1 MARVLSSWDEAKPG
15 ALAAMDA
22 ARAAKAES
30 RKANGVPEASTVSA
44 DAEAIE
50 APPEEIVE
58 EASSEESEPASDAGD
73 DAGEPDPDPEP
84 ADEAE
89 AEEE

>member
-30 RKANGVPEASTVSA
+30 RKGNGVAVAAPEPV
-44 DAEAIE
+44 
-50 APPEEIVE
+50 VE
-58 EASSEESEPASDAGD
+58 EVAEEAAEEVA
-73 DAGEPDPDPEP
+73 EE
-84 ADEAE
+84 E
-89 AEEE
+89 AEEEATGEESAEEE